1 MKKSPASLTSISAFS
16 VLRGRY
22 FFPLSARCI
31 DAVADVIGDRLEI
44 TTTNGERLAGLLL
57 TSVRASSRLG
67 AMRRRLDFPDGSS
80 FDTQDN
86 DAVDALLARS
96 GWLHRLE
103 RSWRTVLI
111 SVVVA
116 ALATAGFV
124 VYGIPAMAGWLARH
138 TPSSVAAYT
147 TRQTLDTMD
156 KVALNASK
164 TPLRVQQHYSKLFAA
179 VASKAPRGQN
189 GYRLVFRD
197 APAIGPNAF
206 ALPDGTVVLTDQM
219 IPLVKRDEEIEGVF
233 AHEVSHVDRA
243 HGLQRIYQASL
254 VPAAIAFVTGD
265 ASQIGHFA
273 AILPGILL
281 QSAYSRAFEQQAD
294 DDAAMTLYRMG
305 KSPAPL
311 ADLLKRLE
319 KKVCGHDGCGPNWL
333 GSHPATDLRAQRLR
347 QF

>member
-1 MKKSPASLTSISAFS
+1 MAEVS
-16 VLRGRY
+16 
-22 FFPLSARCI
+22 
-31 DAVADVIGDRLEI
+31 GDRLEI
-44 TTTNGERLAGLLL
+44 TTANGEKLAGPFL
-57 TSVRASSRLG
+57 TSLRATSRLG

-86 DAVDALLARS
+86 DAVDALLAPS

-103 RSWRTVLI
+103 RSWRTVLA
-111 SVVVA
+111 SVIVA
-116 ALATAGFV
+116 ALATAAFI
-124 VYGIPAMAGWLARH
+124 VYGVPAAAGWLARH
-138 TPSSVAAYT
+138 TPSSVAHYT
-147 TRQTLDTMD
+147 TEQTLLTLD
-156 KVALNASK
+156 KIALKPSK
-164 TPLRVQQHYSKLFAA
+164 ISPGIQQRYLKLFAA
-179 VASKAPRGQN
+179 VASKAPRGRD

-206 ALPDGTVVLTDQM
+206 ALPDGTVILTDQM
-219 IPLVKRDEEIEGVF
+219 LPLVKRDEEIEGVF
-233 AHEVSHVDRA
+233 AHEMSHIDRA

-254 VPAAIAFVTGD
+254 VPGAIAFITGD
-265 ASQIGHFA
+265 ASQLGHFA

-294 DDAAMTLYRMG
+294 DDAAVLLRGMG
-305 KSPAPL
+305 ESPAPL
-311 ADLLKRLE
+311 ADLLERME